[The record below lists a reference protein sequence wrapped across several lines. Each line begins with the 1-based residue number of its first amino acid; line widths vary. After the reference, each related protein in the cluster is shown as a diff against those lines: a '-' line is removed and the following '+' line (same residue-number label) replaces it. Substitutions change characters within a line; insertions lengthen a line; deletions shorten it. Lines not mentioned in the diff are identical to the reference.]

1 MFYRSISWYYQP
13 DNDCFIKL
21 YQSLSRVDLFFGLIS
36 IYERVNLMLKLYT
49 NKAVLHSLVWLAL
62 YLIINTIT
70 GNLATSLEMETH
82 IVSALPNLLLAV
94 ICLLY
99 LLRTKISEKIGLF
112 TKPSANTKTM
122 LFYLPVIALP
132 FLNIFY
138 GINHKLSVID
148 VLALL
153 AMYIGVGFMEEIIFR
168 GLMFK
173 ALDEKWNRYIVVL
186 FISLT
191 FAIGHIVSVVAIGQS
206 LPDTILQIIN
216 AFVVGFMFM
225 LIILASGNLTVCV
238 ITHVLYNFFASISLI
253 NSTNTLII
261 YANLIITALYF
272 VYLLFRSQNLKDY
285 FKATDRA

>member
-1 MFYRSISWYYQP
+1 
-13 DNDCFIKL
+13 
-21 YQSLSRVDLFFGLIS
+21 
-36 IYERVNLMLKLYT
+36 MLKLYT
-49 NKAVLHSLVWLAL
+49 NKAVLHSLVWLIL
-62 YLIINTIT
+62 YLIINTIA
-70 GNLATSLEMETH
+70 GNLATSLELETH

-94 ICLLY
+94 VCLLY
-99 LLRTKISEKIGLF
+99 LIRTKISKNIGLF
-112 TKPSANTKTM
+112 TKPNTDTKTM
-122 LFYLPVIALP
+122 LFYLPVIVLP
-132 FLNIFY
+132 FLNLFY
-138 GINHKLSVID
+138 GINYELSIID

-168 GLMFK
+168 GLMFE
-173 ALDEKWNRYIVVL
+173 ALTAKWNRYVVVI

-206 LPDTILQIIN
+206 MPDTILQIIN
-216 AFVVGFMFM
+216 ALVVGFMFM

-238 ITHVLYNFFASISLI
+238 IVHVLYNFLSSISMI
-253 NSTNTLII
+253 NSTNTSII

>member
-1 MFYRSISWYYQP
+1 
-13 DNDCFIKL
+13 
-21 YQSLSRVDLFFGLIS
+21 
-36 IYERVNLMLKLYT
+36 
-49 NKAVLHSLVWLAL
+49 
-62 YLIINTIT
+62 
-70 GNLATSLEMETH
+70 
-82 IVSALPNLLLAV
+82 
-94 ICLLY
+94 
-99 LLRTKISEKIGLF
+99 
-112 TKPSANTKTM
+112 M

-132 FLNIFY
+132 FLNLFY
-138 GINHKLSVID
+138 GINYKLSIID

-225 LIILASGNLTVCV
+225 LIILASGNLSVCV
-238 ITHVLYNFFASISLI
+238 ITHILYNFFASISLI
-253 NSTNTLII
+253 NSTNTQII
-261 YANLIITALYF
+261 YANLVITALYF
-272 VYLLFRSQNLKDY
+272 IYLLVKSQNLKDY
-285 FKATDRA
+285 FKGIDRT